1 MCVVLVGG
9 IENLKK
15 NYIDKAQQAGI
26 DLKVFTGHE
35 RQVGYRIGSPDAVI
49 VLTKIVSH
57 AAKTEVSQRANA
69 MGVPVIY
76 QKFTGLSH
84 LRECFDSLVCAH
96 NSAARPVDN
105 KKKHHTGRK
114 HVRNA

>member
-15 NYIDKAQQAGI
+15 NYIDKAQRAGI
-26 DLKVFTGHE
+26 TLKVFTGHE

-57 AAKTEVSQRANA
+57 AAKTEVSQRANS

-84 LRECFDSLVCAH
+84 LEECFDSLISAH
-96 NSAARPVDN
+96 NSVAKPVNN
-105 KKKHHTGRK
+105 KNISQAGRK
-114 HVRNA
+114 NVRNA